1 MTAPTQTA
9 TRFLQ
14 GELAEEA
21 RNFLQLLAR
30 HDAGED
36 VDGELYAS
44 IFHLGTHGTLLV
56 EQMDADAFAA
66 DAHDDQRAS

>member
-1 MTAPTQTA
+1 MTAQTT
-9 TRFLQ
+9 TRRLQ

-21 RNFLQLLAR
+21 QNYLKLLAR

-44 IFHLGTHGTLLV
+44 IFHLGTHGSLLA
-56 EQMDADAFAA
+56 EQMDEDAFAA
-66 DAHDDQRAS
+66 DEAEHNDQRAS